1 MKLRLSLMILSLILI
16 VSSSFAQY
24 PISKKIG
31 NDSVV
36 IMTTAQGRKINELF
50 EKNEK
55 IIDSIKTKYAVSTK
69 IIDSLSV
76 VRDTIKVHNDSLLSK
91 YIGMRNMYED
101 MKWRRDTNIVI
112 FKKAE
117 RKWNKETKVIQ
128 YANIGLITFI
138 MYWVLTHR

>member
-1 MKLRLSLMILSLILI
+1 MILSLILI

-36 IMTTAQGRKINELF
+36 IMTLAQGRRINELF
-50 EKNEK
+50 DKNEK

-112 FKKAE
+112 YKKAE

>member
-1 MKLRLSLMILSLILI
+1 MILSLILI

-55 IIDSIKTKYAVSTK
+55 IIDSIRTRYEVSTK

-91 YIGMRNMYED
+91 YIEMTKLYAD
-101 MKWRRDTNIVI
+101 MKWRRDTNILVY
-112 FKKAE
+112 KKQE
-117 RKWNKETKVIQ
+117 IKWNKQTKVMQFI
-128 YANIGLITFI
+128 NVGLITFI
-138 MYWVLTHR
+138 MFWVMIRR

>member
-1 MKLRLSLMILSLILI
+1 MILSLILI

-24 PISKKIG
+24 PITKKIG

-50 EKNEK
+50 DKNEK

-128 YANIGLITFI
+128 YVNFGLITFI

>member
-1 MKLRLSLMILSLILI
+1 
-16 VSSSFAQY
+16 
-24 PISKKIG
+24 
-31 NDSVV
+31 
-36 IMTTAQGRKINELF
+36 MTTAQGRKINELF
-50 EKNEK
+50 DKNEK

-128 YANIGLITFI
+128 YVNVGLITFI

>member
-1 MKLRLSLMILSLILI
+1 MILSLILI

-76 VRDTIKVHNDSLLSK
+76 VRDTIRVQNDSLLSK
-91 YIGMRNMYED
+91 YISMKNMYDD
-101 MKWRRDTNIVI
+101 MKWRRDTNLVI
-112 FKKAE
+112 YKKQE
-117 RKWNKETKVIQ
+117 LKWNKQTKVIQ
-128 YANIGLITFI
+128 FINVGLITFI
-138 MYWVLTHR
+138 MFWVMTHR

>member
-1 MKLRLSLMILSLILI
+1 MILSLILI

-55 IIDSIKTKYAVSTK
+55 IIDSIRTRYEVSTK

-91 YIGMRNMYED
+91 YIEMTKLYAD
-101 MKWRRDTNIVI
+101 MKWRRDTNILVY
-112 FKKAE
+112 KKQE
-117 RKWNKETKVIQ
+117 LKWNKQTKVMQFI
-128 YANIGLITFI
+128 NVGLITFI
-138 MYWVLTHR
+138 MFWVMTRR